1 MGTLS
6 ALELGTKRPLR
17 VAAYCRV
24 STAEEIQQNSY
35 ENQREFFLKEIHEHP
50 DWILVSIYGDNA
62 CSGTSVERRT
72 GFQRMISHAEKGT
85 IDYIITKSMSRFSR
99 STTDTIRTLQKLT
112 ALGVGVYFLE
122 ESIDSLSDTGH
133 IIIDTIATVA
143 EMESVRISEN
153 VKVSLD
159 SSNQQGR
166 PLRKAA
172 YGYKKNGREWE
183 VNEPES
189 IRVKLAFLMVSE
201 GYTLTET
208 AKWLNQFEEKD
219 STGKIWD
226 YKMIR
231 NLLKNEAYIGDV
243 LTNKTLVVWD
253 GKQKKIVKND
263 GLADQYY
270 VKNHHD
276 PVVSLAVFEKVNELV
291 DGKELAGQRNFK
303 GFRSLQ
309 ELSMLA
315 KKDKNFNG
323 VRKYLPFKKG
333 KFILE

>member
-189 IRVKLAFLMVSE
+189 VRVKLVFLMVSE
-201 GYTLTET
+201 G
-208 AKWLNQFEEKD
+208 
-219 STGKIWD
+219 